1 MLTDRILH
9 GDARLLLPDLAAAGL
24 EGTFKLAY
32 ADPPFNTRRSDR
44 GPFLDERSDPEW
56 AALIADVAA
65 GILPLLSDD
74 GSFWLHVNDRQ
85 VGAAQAACDASLG
98 RQRFIGT
105 IVWERTRRP
114 SYLPGRPLASTT
126 DFLLIYAKDPQKLK
140 AFTDGVTEAGKR
152 VPVTHRG
159 NALTQ
164 LEFPAHSVRFNC
176 PDGVYLAG
184 DHSSAGIHAELLEDV
199 VVREGINASP
209 LRLRLPSRYS
219 QSTLQEMVEDGARFV
234 VPRRPFRPS
243 YLAPGGKPKAASN
256 LWSWRMDDSIPTN
269 EDAYKEQRQA
279 GLQPFAYAKP
289 VGLIKRIVELTT
301 KEGDRVLDPF
311 GGSGTTAVAARQAG
325 RHYVLIEEQLGVIDS
340 YIEPRLS
347 RAGH

>member
-9 GDARLLLPDLAAAGL
+9 GDARLLLPQLAAAGL

-32 ADPPFNTRRSDR
+32 ADPPFNTGRSDR
-44 GPFLDERSDPEW
+44 GPFPDERSDSEW
-56 AALIADVAA
+56 ASLIADVAA
-65 GILPLLSDD
+65 GVLPLLSED

-85 VGAAQAACDASLG
+85 LGAAQAACDASLG
-98 RQRFIGT
+98 RQRFVGT
-105 IVWERTRRP
+105 IAWERTRRP

-126 DFLLIYAKDPQKLK
+126 DFLLIYAKDPKKLK
-140 AFTDGVTEAGKR
+140 PFTDGVTEVGKR

-176 PDGVYLAG
+176 PDGVYPAG
-184 DHSSAGIHAELLEDV
+184 DHSSAGIQAELLKDV
-199 VVREGINASP
+199 VVHEGINATP
-209 LRLRLPSRYS
+209 LSLRLPSRYS
-219 QSTLQEMVEDGARFV
+219 QATLQQMVEAGAHFL
-234 VPRRPFRPS
+234 VPRPPFRPS

-256 LWSWRMDDSIPTN
+256 LWSWRMDDRIPTN

-301 KEGDRVLDPF
+301 EEGDRVLDPF
-311 GGSGTTAVAARQAG
+311 GGSGTTAAAARQTG
-325 RHYVLIEEQLGVIDS
+325 RHYVLIEEQLGVIENFID
-340 YIEPRLS
+340 PRLS
-347 RAGH
+347 RAAH